1 MRRYASH
8 DTNTKDYKRMRK
20 HFAHKRGMELHM
32 AEACLHALKLES
44 GLSRA
49 DPQVTASRKN
59 SASKNMHH
67 RMLQRGIHGARRP
80 PSWPITVLGRS
91 SCAARSAALT
101 SASCTSSCGRGAAG
115 GGGGVSRGPSNPS
128 LSLQSL
134 VGQGGSRHVS
144 GKISPAPPEAAS
156 HWLRFRAPHPGRR
169 SLRVARWGVV
179 WARMVGT
186 WSGGRR
192 VAGGA
197 EAREGTAS
205 GLLLRHRG
213 GARV

>member
-1 MRRYASH
+1 MRADTRAEPDQAGAKPLRGLAQATAAWPSVATSKARVCRTGLRLRRYASH

-67 RMLQRGIHGARRP
+67 RMLQRGIHGACRP

-115 GGGGVSRGPSNPS
+115 GGG
-128 LSLQSL
+128 
-134 VGQGGSRHVS
+134 
-144 GKISPAPPEAAS
+144 A
-156 HWLRFRAPHPGRR
+156 
-169 SLRVARWGVV
+169 VAE
-179 WARMVGT
+179 T
-186 WSGGRR
+186 
-192 VAGGA
+192 
-197 EAREGTAS
+197 E
-205 GLLLRHRG
+205 
-213 GARV
+213 

>member
-1 MRRYASH
+1 
-8 DTNTKDYKRMRK
+8 MRK

-115 GGGGVSRGPSNPS
+115 GGGCRGDRVTPVSLYS
-128 LSLQSL
+128 LSSVKVVRGMCLERSRLLRRRQRPTGSAFGRRTREEA
-134 VGQGGSRHVS
+134 VCESQGGAWFGRGRVAV
-144 GKISPAPPEAAS
+144 GWPVELRPGRVQRAAS
-156 HWLRFRAPHPGRR
+156 YC
-169 SLRVARWGVV
+169 
-179 WARMVGT
+179 GT
-186 WSGGRR
+186 EAGHGCR
-192 VAGGA
+192 VAGGGA
-197 EAREGTAS
+197 
-205 GLLLRHRG
+205 GLVH
-213 GARV
+213 